1 VSDNGRKV
9 LVFADFA
16 GDVLAAGEAHNAC
29 GVHAVFVA
37 VLGRHKAVGGQQD
50 GAVEGV
56 KFFLL
61 LPPRVAVVALE
72 VAELLESGVVVGGQ
86 HFGVGVH
93 VHARTFGLLEQHLQ
107 VAQIVAGNQDAGVG
121 AHANVDLGD
130 LGIAVGTG
138 VGGIK
143 QSHNAYA
150 LVAGFKGQGH
160 EIGHGKAVVQG
171 LGQSFLQEVVHGG
184 IMLAQHIGMLGIGG
198 HALEA
203 KRHEPAQGTNIVIA
217 CGKNAHSSSLGEHG
231 GFVVRFPQGSV
242 GQPVARAKLGHQGF
256 LGGTGLA
263 HALGDHVIVKVGIGD
278 GAKKVAHDH
287 AVDFVVHGLAQGAHF
302 GPWSHI
308 PARPEG
314 LLFRAFCRTRRSGC
328 SLCCP
333 RFPGTDSRTWR
344 YSWGVS

>member
-1 VSDNGRKV
+1 M
-9 LVFADFA
+9 
-16 GDVLAAGEAHNAC
+16 
-29 GVHAVFVA
+29 
-37 VLGRHKAVGGQQD
+37 
-50 GAVEGV
+50 
-56 KFFLL
+56 
-61 LPPRVAVVALE
+61 
-72 VAELLESGVVVGGQ
+72 AELLESGVVVGGQ

-130 LGIAVGTG
+130 LGISVGAG
-138 VGGIK
+138 VGGIQ

-160 EIGHGKAVVQG
+160 EIGHRKAVVQG

-203 KRHEPAQGTNIVIA
+203 KGHEPAQGTNIVIA

-287 AVDFVVHGLAQGAHF
+287 SVDFVVHGLAQGAHF
-302 GPWSHI
+302 GGNLRKALGHI
-308 PARPEG
+308 YQHVLKGCCFG
-314 LLFRAFCRTRRSGC
+314 LFAAHADLGAAFVAHGFLALIAEHGVTHGVSPDTPQSG
-328 SLCCP
+328 
-333 RFPGTDSRTWR
+333 G
-344 YSWGVS
+344 WGVIRLRGGLGGRKNDGKQHLEALLRAYRVRLAGGHDNHFTRLHGM